1 MKRRRLTWWQI
12 VLIVIAVF
20 ALIQLIP
27 YGKAH
32 TNPAVVNA
40 AVWDSPQTATVLRN
54 ACFDCHSNETIW
66 PWYSNV
72 APVSWL
78 NQVDVDQGRRN
89 LNLSEWPTD
98 KAAQQDLVNRM
109 VRVIQNGQMPPFYYV
124 WMHANA
130 GLNADQKTQL
140 IQGLQNSV
148 K

>member
-1 MKRRRLTWWQI
+1 MKRRRLTWWQV
-12 VLIVIAVF
+12 VLIIVVLF
-20 ALIQLIP
+20 GLIQLIP
-27 YGKAH
+27 YGKSH
-32 TNPAVVNA
+32 VNPPVVNA
-40 AVWDSPQTATVLRN
+40 AVWDSPQTTTFVRA
-54 ACFDCHSNETIW
+54 ACYDCHSNETIW

-72 APVSWL
+72 APSSWL
-78 NQVDVDQGRRN
+78 VQADTTEGRNR

-98 KAAQQDLVNRM
+98 KALQQDLVNRM

-130 GLNADQKTQL
+130 GLTADQKAQF